1 MRVVLIC
8 ISLRAWASIF
18 LSAYVRFDQFFPLL
32 YTKQAG
38 LLFPFLLLCYAIA
51 MKRCPRGLG
60 LGGLRPLAPAPYVVL
75 DPLFNILFTL
85 PPPPLTYFPPVLSAS
100 VFSSIFFSS
109 SGMS

>member
-1 MRVVLIC
+1 
-8 ISLRAWASIF
+8 
-18 LSAYVRFDQFFPLL
+18 
-32 YTKQAG
+32 
-38 LLFPFLLLCYAIA
+38 

-100 VFSSIFFSS
+100 VFSSIFSS
-109 SGMS
+109 FPPLVCHDETSHDMEEEGSPSYKKKSAERK